1 MFIVYNPLKGS
12 RNCYDEREQ
21 LRRWIDKNLP
31 DGTHSLPPSDYA
43 AKVSNLQ
50 IILNQ
55 LDKIVYKGGK
65 RDKGS
70 SLTDIYRKAIR
81 QYGSYL
87 MGIAETVGSSQPAD
101 AQHQAMLELDNYLF
115 HPVEKMECTY
125 VKENLL
131 EARNNILYPELVK
144 MFKHLLSI
152 ETISALRLQA
162 LHSNQKGYSD
172 DDFFRDLYKGL
183 FNDFDPSAAVSYE
196 QMDIQ
201 LICLDAW
208 LDIIQEN
215 AKHNST
221 TKRLKDELHSL
232 YNRLEKLS
240 TIHPQAEVRDMYTL
254 LMGRIK

>member
-1 MFIVYNPLKGS
+1 M
-12 RNCYDEREQ
+12 
-21 LRRWIDKNLP
+21 
-31 DGTHSLPPSDYA
+31 
-43 AKVSNLQ
+43 
-50 IILNQ
+50 
-55 LDKIVYKGGK
+55 
-65 RDKGS
+65 
-70 SLTDIYRKAIR
+70 
-81 QYGSYL
+81 
-87 MGIAETVGSSQPAD
+87 
-101 AQHQAMLELDNYLF
+101 
-115 HPVEKMECTY
+115 
-125 VKENLL
+125 
-131 EARNNILYPELVK
+131 
-144 MFKHLLSI
+144 
-152 ETISALRLQA
+152 QA

-215 AKHNST
+215 AKHNSI

-240 TIHPQAEVRDMYTL
+240 TIHSQAEVRDMYTL